1 MKKSIS
7 LFDTDCRINT
17 ESWTHE
23 SKNER
28 IDEQTERID
37 RHLQTDQDVGILTY
51 ICPCMSISI

>member
-7 LFDTDCRINT
+7 LFELIT
-17 ESWTHE
+17 ELWTRE

-37 RHLQTDQDVGILTY
+37 RHLQTDQS
-51 ICPCMSISI
+51 SI

>member
-7 LFDTDCRINT
+7 LFELIT
-17 ESWTHE
+17 ELWTLE

-37 RHLQTDQDVGILTY
+37 RHLQTDQS
-51 ICPCMSISI
+51 SI